1 MSRFLLCWHRD
12 GDPLH
17 ESLRRKVEAI
27 VRPPG
32 TAAARRL
39 DRSDVVAWHWQSAWA
54 PGSEE
59 SLPLECEGWTGSGV
73 LRLDD
78 RAALVAK
85 LRDAGSRGPEDDATL
100 AWRSLRVWGAHAA
113 RHWLG
118 DYAVAAVT
126 ANRERMVVARGV
138 TGVRSCFHTT
148 VRGVECVSD
157 DLALLAALGRSD
169 RRPVERAVAEF
180 LRLGYLAT
188 PTLTFHEG
196 VTRIPAAHTLVVERD
211 GRRRLERHWALPAP
225 ETRHGLGESAV
236 IEEFH
241 DVVGTAISDRLRA
254 PAATLLL
261 SGGLDSPALAVE
273 AHRACPHVA
282 LRGVTASWARLLG
295 DDEARFARMA
305 AAAAGIEHEVWEHAP
320 DDGLAADAAFTSPEP
335 LPDSEPRLWRAQA
348 ARLAALAP
356 VSLLGEDVDALLAPL
371 PLLAQLRHDGVARTV
386 SAWREHRA
394 RTGERPWIGARRSL
408 AAIERWRDRR
418 ATRAPRWLRGEV
430 TASNR
435 LPHFGS
441 DVEHPTRML
450 AARALTHPIWDATCW
465 LEDPRMSGAEVAVL
479 LPFMD
484 PRVIRFCFS
493 LPSVPWL
500 QRKHLIRRAMRGFL
514 PTELLERP
522 KSPLVGY
529 ATARVR
535 VWRELG
541 AAVPLPAAVDSWV
554 DLESWRAALAS
565 SDADETVAAWRV
577 LELSRWLAQPAV
589 RVP

>member
-1 MSRFLLCWHRD
+1 MSRFLVCWRRD
-12 GDPLH
+12 GDPVPPALQ
-17 ESLRRKVEAI
+17 RIVEA
-27 VRPPG
+27 VSPPAG
-32 TAAARRL
+32 LATGRRI
-39 DRSDVVAWHWQSAWA
+39 DRIDVVAWHWQSAWA
-54 PGSEE
+54 PGAEDA
-59 SLPLECEGWTGSGV
+59 LPLDFEGWIGSGV

-78 RAALVAK
+78 RSALTAR
-85 LRDAGSRGPEDDATL
+85 LRDAGSRGAEDDATL

-118 DYAVAAVT
+118 DYAVAAVS
-126 ANRERMVVARGV
+126 ANRDRLVVARGV
-138 TGVRSCFHTT
+138 TGVRSCFHTA
-148 VRGVECVSD
+148 VHGVECVSD
-157 DLALLAALGRSD
+157 DLALLVSLGRTE
-169 RRPVERAVAEF
+169 RRPAERAVAEF

-188 PTLTFHEG
+188 PTLTFHER

-211 GRRRLERHWALPAP
+211 GSQRLERHWRLPEP
-225 ETRHGLGESAV
+225 VTRHGASEPQVL
-236 IEEFH
+236 EEFRE
-241 DVVGTAISDRLRA
+241 VVGTAIADRLRA
-254 PAATLLL
+254 PRATLLL
-261 SGGLDSPALAVE
+261 SGGLDSPTLAVE
-273 AHRACPHVA
+273 ARRASPQVS
-282 LRGVTASWARLLG
+282 LRAVTASWSRLVG
-295 DDEARFARMA
+295 DDEARFARLA
-305 AAAAGIEHEVWEHAP
+305 AKAAGVEHEVWEHAP
-320 DDGLAADAAFTSPEP
+320 DEGFADSAVFSSPEP
-335 LPDSEPRLWRAQA
+335 LPDPEPRLWRAQA

-356 VSLLGEDVDALLAPL
+356 VTLLGEDVDALLAPL
-371 PLLAQLRHDGVARTV
+371 PLLAQLRLDGVARTI
-386 SAWREHRA
+386 SAWREYRT
-394 RTGERPWIGARRSL
+394 RTGERPWIGARRSF

-418 ATRAPRWLRGEV
+418 LARSPRWLRPELF
-430 TASNR
+430 ASR
-435 LPHFGS
+435 ALPDSGGAS
-441 DVEHPTRML
+441 EHPTRML

-500 QRKHLIRRAMRGFL
+500 QRKHLMRRAMRESL

-522 KSPLVGY
+522 KSPVVGY
-529 ATARVR
+529 SAARVR